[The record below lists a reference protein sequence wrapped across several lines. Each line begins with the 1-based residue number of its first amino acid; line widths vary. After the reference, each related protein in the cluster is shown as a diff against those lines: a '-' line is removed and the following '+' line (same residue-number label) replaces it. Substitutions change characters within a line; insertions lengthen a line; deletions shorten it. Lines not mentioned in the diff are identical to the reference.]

1 LGAAEEGFCTLEAE
15 DEMTSRS
22 KSMID
27 TVKWLLDANPDTI
40 NARDQQGATVFSYVV
55 KSRAVGIA
63 GILAAVKVLLDA
75 RLRSLTLDPI
85 HDEKPDQVDARTAT
99 TATSTLYPSWISP
112 QSISVYLDN
121 KCYPSGVALHERC
134 WSMMTRLVP
143 EEIIEKHI
151 DTLVYGCLPLSTR
164 QADYVCMTL
173 GPSVTS
179 RRYES
184 KLDYLFT
191 RISFIPMRSETLLR
205 ATKIV
210 FEELARLQIIT
221 VTRNLTQWPTR
232 PRKRRAVLSKRRRI
246 RSKQKCNYDIPW
258 SPP

>member
-1 LGAAEEGFCTLEAE
+1 MACAAADRGLVLWLLSDKERNGYELPLAMLRDPGNGYDRRTPLICAVSELSHHGEDVERREAFIYFLLDDLGWNVRDRQGRQSRDRVRRADDDVDEDDADAQEGFCILEAE

-121 KCYPSGVALHERC
+121 RCYPSGLALHERC
-134 WSMMTRLVP
+134 
-143 EEIIEKHI
+143 
-151 DTLVYGCLPLSTR
+151 
-164 QADYVCMTL
+164 
-173 GPSVTS
+173 
-179 RRYES
+179 
-184 KLDYLFT
+184 
-191 RISFIPMRSETLLR
+191 
-205 ATKIV
+205 
-210 FEELARLQIIT
+210 
-221 VTRNLTQWPTR
+221 
-232 PRKRRAVLSKRRRI
+232 
-246 RSKQKCNYDIPW
+246 
-258 SPP
+258 